1 MNIKHL
7 GHLKL
12 RFILPRVN
20 TVYRTHIDAGSVFR
34 PYARLANDISHR
46 FFDLSSDSS
55 KHLEDFLRTP
65 TPEYT
70 PPAAVNS
77 NDERLDLPANYRILP
92 PNNLTRQGLIVYN
105 TPSQIQGRNRGS
117 TQTIWQRPQVH
128 RGPVY
133 ERGRYDHC
141 KKPSMKSR

>member
-1 MNIKHL
+1 MDIKHL

-20 TVYRTHIDAGSVFR
+20 TVYRTHIDAGSVLR

-55 KHLEDFLRTP
+55 KHLEGFPRTP
-65 TPEYT
+65 TPDYT

-77 NDERLDLPANYRILP
+77 NDKRLNLPSNIESP
-92 PNNLTRQGLIVYN
+92 PNDLTRRGLIVYN
-105 TPSQIQGRNRGS
+105 TPSQIQDRNRGS
-117 TQTIWQRPQVH
+117 TQTIRQRPQVH

-141 KKPSMKSR
+141 KKPSKKSR